1 MKRFISLTALAT
13 ILATGA
19 LLPMSSC
26 VNDYYQEQPTPD
38 SESANVI
45 ITVKA
50 SKAGSRAEW
59 GNDEYGGNDVELTIN
74 TLTMAL
80 YDTDNKFVGNV
91 SDLIML
97 QKDDDGTRRY
107 LGKLPVKSDNTDLIE
122 QGKEYKLMLFANCNP
137 TETDLANP
145 YEITFR
151 HETPTQPTKEIPMWG
166 VISPVTFTLDKQVA
180 QEIGSIDLLR
190 AMAKIAVGLSPEL
203 RAQGYSL
210 TGPYIDDAN
219 FTGYLLPKGWS
230 TVGATAEI
238 DPDNAI
244 HEYKVI
250 EHQEL
255 GLTAF
260 TDDGYWRAYMPEI
273 SSTEG
278 SRPVISLRVQKD
290 GSQVGDFNLQ
300 FGDYDAAGRFIP
312 GSYRDVVR
320 NHIYRYNITGVGTD
334 LNVALNVDPWIDNNT
349 EEWDYSNTVGVNA
362 SERLEWTYGTYYSID
377 TEAARLIVG
386 NDIQQP
392 AECTFR
398 ISSPVGATWT
408 AYLIP
413 ANDDTTREDFTFVD
427 ADGNDLAEAD
437 RPQGVITKD
446 GPMET
451 LRIRPTKAVGNV
463 TREIILH
470 VEVRLGDNDVITAN
484 LLGGKY
490 GAGNNEFTLVQ
501 NQQ

>member
-13 ILATGA
+13 ILSTGA

-122 QGKEYKLMLFANCNP
+122 KGKEYKLMLFANCNP

-145 YEITFR
+145 YAITFGR
-151 HETPTQPTKEIPMWG
+151 PTPPTHEIPMWG
-166 VISPVTFTLDKQVA
+166 VISPVTFTLNKQVA

-190 AMAKIAVGLSPEL
+190 AMAKVAVRLSPEL

-219 FTGYLLPKGWS
+219 LTGYLLPNGWS
-230 TVGATAEI
+230 TVGATADI
-238 DPDNAI
+238 DPGNAI
-244 HEYKVI
+244 HEFKVT
-250 EHQEL
+250 EHQTVT
-255 GLTAF
+255 LTEF
-260 TDDGYWRAYMPEI
+260 TEDGYWRAYMPEI

-290 GSQVGDFNLQ
+290 GTEVGHFNLQ
-300 FGDYDAAGRFIP
+300 FGDYDATTGRFIP

-349 EEWDYSNTVGVNA
+349 EEWDYSNTVGVND
-362 SERLEWTYGTYYSID
+362 SERLEWTNGTYGSIID
-377 TEAARLIVG
+377 GAARLIVG

-451 LRIRPTKAVGNV
+451 LRIRPTKAAGNV

-484 LLGGKY
+484 LLGDKY